1 MTPKL
6 YNEALD
12 GFRGALSAASVG
24 MSVLGVGMKPRSSLM
39 LGLYCSTEDARDADF
54 TCTTLNVSAT
64 GQSRSRFGQGFSAAD
79 AGMSWG
85 WA

>member
-39 LGLYCSTEDARDADF
+39 LGLYCATEDARDADF